1 MRLLNT
7 TSGHFK
13 LVSVPKDVRYAI
25 LSHTWEAGGEQG
37 YAALAKLQSALSNP
51 SDEGLLLSPHTSL
64 RTPATDSILSHPA
77 ISSKIKHACRVAH
90 SHGFE
95 LLWMDACC
103 IDKSSSAELIES
115 LNSMYEWY
123 RQASVCYVYLA
134 DVPST
139 DNIGSPGSAFRASRW
154 HRRGWTLQELI
165 APTNVV
171 FLSSDWH
178 PLGTK
183 TTLAALLESITGVD
197 TNILLHKI
205 PLSSVSVARRM
216 WWASS
221 RQTTRV
227 EDEAYAL
234 MGIFDVR
241 IPMVYGE
248 GRKAFLLLQEEILK
262 TIPDQSL
269 FAWGPK
275 FSSSP
280 ESASAASLLRLIEE
294 RMAILDTPLTSFQ
307 RPARSLLAGSP
318 RDFRM
323 AKMVTPL
330 SSKHFQDAVWGSSR
344 QQGQPEHTSMYV
356 PSMHGVRI
364 SFPFIRYS
372 STAFS
377 GSTSCARR
385 SSYRDCGCG
394 PFECTWL
401 ALLQCTDG
409 AGNLIALPLCEPS
422 SSPADEGLLV
432 GTRRD
437 VCLDCK
443 RYYRIW
449 ALPYA
454 DVRAINTDISVGPL
468 IVRRIPLD
476 NGPSS
481 ATPPLRIRRIFIQS
495 WCKAMLDA
503 QGYESVLHRAT
514 TSAHANTHVLTLRLK
529 GCAGAAPS
537 LIPHVEEIEIHIAQ
551 AERTDGV
558 TFTVYYG
565 RQRARHGSSPSWGVH
580 PLSLAPS
587 VSRRADST
595 RLSHFVPFTGMGE
608 ARHEFDLRRTGSAV
622 AFAQKLYVTLQNCTE
637 PVWTFGGWGQAPYVD
652 FSLNVELSAD
662 TVGAFGHERRGT
674 L

>member
-1 MRLLNT
+1 MPSNHTMMRLLNT

-37 YAALAKLQSALSNP
+37 YAALAKLQSALSNL

-171 FLSSDWH
+171 FLSLDWH

-197 TNILLHKI
+197 ANILLHKI

-248 GRKAFLLLQEEILK
+248 GRKAFSLLQEEILK

-280 ESASAASLLRLIEE
+280 ESASAASLL
-294 RMAILDTPLTSFQ
+294 P
-307 RPARSLLAGSP
+307 RSLLAVSP

-323 AKMVTPL
+323 AKMITPL

-344 QQGQPEHTSMYV
+344 QQGQPEHTS
-356 PSMHGVRI
+356 I
-364 SFPFIRYS
+364 
-372 STAFS
+372 
-377 GSTSCARR
+377 
-385 SSYRDCGCG
+385 
-394 PFECTWL
+394 
-401 ALLQCTDG
+401 
-409 AGNLIALPLCEPS
+409 
-422 SSPADEGLLV
+422 
-432 GTRRD
+432 D

-454 DVRAINTDISVGPL
+454 DVRAINTDISIGPL

-476 NGPSS
+476 NGPSNT
-481 ATPPLRIRRIFIQS
+481 TPPLRIRRIFIQS

-503 QGYESVLHRAT
+503 QGYESALHRAT
-514 TSAHANTHVLTLRLK
+514 TSAHANAHVLTLRLK

-537 LIPHVEEIEIHIAQ
+537 LIPHTEEIELHIAQ

-558 TFTVYYG
+558 RFTVYYG

-587 VSRRADST
+587 VSRQPDNT

-608 ARHEFDLRRTGSAV
+608 ARHEFDLRGTGSAV
-622 AFAQKLYVTLQNCTE
+622 VFAQKLYVTLQNYTE